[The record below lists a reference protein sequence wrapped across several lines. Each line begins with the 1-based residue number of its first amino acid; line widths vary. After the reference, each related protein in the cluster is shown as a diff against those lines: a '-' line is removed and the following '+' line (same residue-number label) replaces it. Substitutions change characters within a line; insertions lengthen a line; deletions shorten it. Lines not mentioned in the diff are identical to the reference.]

1 MIPGRSTNGIT
12 TRASI
17 GDHTAMEG
25 DDHRLTKLF
34 IPRTPPGS
42 PPPSCARKKSQ
53 LSFGVVCSS
62 NINRSMEAHLVL
74 SNAGLTVESYGTGS
88 TVRLPGR
95 NAMEPRVT

>member
-1 MIPGRSTNGIT
+1 MISGRGSIGIT

-17 GDHTAMEG
+17 GDRTATEG
-25 DDHRLTKLF
+25 DHRLTKLF

-42 PPPSCARKKSQ
+42 PPPASAMKKSQ

-95 NAMEPRVT
+95 NAMEPRVK